1 MIMEDKMKY
10 TGAKMWGCYKPDPN
24 VRAEVS
30 GIDLTDVPEDI
41 VNNKVLPL
49 ITELADILEP
59 YHTYIWL
66 TRGYSNLNEWKENQ
80 ENITE

>member
-1 MIMEDKMKY
+1 MKY
-10 TGAKMWGCYKPDPN
+10 TGAKIWGCYKPDPN

-41 VNNKVLPL
+41 VNDKVLPL

-66 TRGYSNLNEWKENQ
+66 TRGYSNLDEWKENQ

>member
-66 TRGYSNLNEWKENQ
+66 TRGYSNLDEWKENQ

>member
-1 MIMEDKMKY
+1 MKY
-10 TGAKMWGCYKPDPN
+10 TGAAMWGCYKPDPN

-41 VNNKVLPL
+41 VNDKVLPL

-66 TRGYSNLNEWKENQ
+66 TRGYSNLNEWKEDQ

>member
-1 MIMEDKMKY
+1 MKY

-49 ITELADILEP
+49 ITELADILEQ

-66 TRGYSNLNEWKENQ
+66 TRGYSNLDEWKENQ

>member
-1 MIMEDKMKY
+1 MKY

-30 GIDLTDVPEDI
+30 GIELTDVPEGI
-41 VNNKVLPL
+41 VNDKVLPL

-66 TRGYSNLNEWKENQ
+66 TRGYSNLDEWKENQ

>member
-1 MIMEDKMKY
+1 MENNMKY
-10 TGAKMWGCYKPDPN
+10 TGAKIYGCYKPDPN

-41 VNNKVLPL
+41 VNDKVLPL

-66 TRGYSNLNEWKENQ
+66 TRGYSNLDEWKENQ